1 MTNQVFLDPFRKGRP
16 GDLARQVAAR
26 ILAGPHLS
34 VLTTANPDGSPQASV
49 IFVKPD
55 GDDILFSTI
64 KGRRKTAN
72 MQRDPRVSL
81 LVHGLPGAAGEITYA
96 VISGTVELTDDPDG
110 SFHQVMYDRHMGGA
124 TPPPEP
130 GAERLIVRLRPQRT
144 YAPPSYVP
152 GPE

>member
-16 GDLARQVAAR
+16 EDLARQVAAR

-34 VLTTANPDGSPQASV
+34 VLTTVNPDGSPQASV

-64 KGRRKTAN
+64 RGRRKTAN
-72 MQRDPRVSL
+72 MQRDPRVCL
-81 LVHGLPGAAGEITYA
+81 LVHGLPGAAAEITYA
-96 VISGTVELTDDPDG
+96 VISGTVELAGDPEG
-110 SFHQVMYDRHMGGA
+110 LFHQVMYDLHMGGA

-130 GAERLIVRLRPQRT
+130 GAVRLIARLRPQHT
-144 YAPPSYVP
+144 YAPPSYVA
-152 GPE
+152 GPK

>member
-16 GDLARQVAAR
+16 HDLARQVAAR
-26 ILAGPHLS
+26 ILTGPHLS
-34 VLTTANPDGSPQASV
+34 VLTTTNPDGSPQASV

-64 KGRRKTAN
+64 SGRRKTAN

-81 LVHGLPGAAGEITYA
+81 LVHALPGAAGEVTYA
-96 VISGTVELTDDPDG
+96 VISGTVEFTDDPDG
-110 SFHQVMYDRHMGGA
+110 SFHQVMYDLHMGGS

-130 GAERLIVRLRPQRT
+130 GAVRLIARLSTQHI
-144 YAPPSYVP
+144 YAPPSYSAST
-152 GPE
+152 